1 MVRKAA
7 LILIF
12 SASLAALAQGKWAN
26 VTIDVEDGRGY
37 APCEPSIAINPLDPG
52 NIVAG
57 AILDKVYVS
66 NDTGK
71 TWIESR
77 LTSSHGV
84 FGDPCVVAGPKGDFY
99 YLHLSD
105 PSGKGWSDPALLDR
119 IVCQRSKDGGKTW
132 NDGGFMGLNGNR
144 DQDKE
149 WAVAD
154 PRNGR
159 IHVTW
164 TEFQKYG
171 SRSEQ
176 DSTFIMYAS
185 SNRKAKKWTRAVRI
199 NQFAGDCVDSDGT
212 VEGAVPAVGPDGEV
226 YVSWALDEQIWFD
239 RSLDGG
245 KTWMETDIPAAA
257 IPGGWDIDIPGIGR
271 ANGMP
276 VTRVDLSE
284 GPNKGSIYINWCDQ
298 RFGKEDTD
306 VWIIRSK
313 DQGSTWSEPIRVNDD
328 VPGKH
333 QFFTWMDVDP
343 VTGYIYIV
351 FYDRRNHKGNETD
364 VYMAVS
370 KDGGARFENMEI
382 SRYAFTP
389 SERVFFGDYNNIS
402 AYDGIVRPIW
412 THFENGKLSIRTAL
426 VEF

>member
-1 MVRKAA
+1 
-7 LILIF
+7 
-12 SASLAALAQGKWAN
+12 
-26 VTIDVEDGRGY
+26 
-37 APCEPSIAINPLDPG
+37 
-52 NIVAG
+52 
-57 AILDKVYVS
+57 
-66 NDTGK
+66 
-71 TWIESR
+71 
-77 LTSSHGV
+77 
-84 FGDPCVVAGPKGDFY
+84 
-99 YLHLSD
+99 
-105 PSGKGWSDPALLDR
+105 
-119 IVCQRSKDGGKTW
+119 
-132 NDGGFMGLNGNR
+132 
-144 DQDKE
+144 
-149 WAVAD
+149 
-154 PRNGR
+154 
-159 IHVTW
+159 
-164 TEFQKYG
+164 
-171 SRSEQ
+171 
-176 DSTFIMYAS
+176 
-185 SNRKAKKWTRAVRI
+185 
-199 NQFAGDCVDSDGT
+199 
-212 VEGAVPAVGPDGEV
+212 
-226 YVSWALDEQIWFD
+226 
-239 RSLDGG
+239 
-245 KTWMETDIPAAA
+245 METDIPAAA

-412 THFENGKLSIRTAL
+412 THYENGKLSIRTAL
-426 VEF
+426 VGF